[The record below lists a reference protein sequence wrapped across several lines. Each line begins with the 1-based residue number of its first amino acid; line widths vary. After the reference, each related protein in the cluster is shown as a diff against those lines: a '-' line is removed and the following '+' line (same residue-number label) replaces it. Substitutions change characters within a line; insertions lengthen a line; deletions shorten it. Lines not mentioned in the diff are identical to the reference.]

1 MKYKPALKH
10 ELKEYVEWKLRAY
23 HEDKRILK
31 EYTEDTIP
39 SPTPNYSATGGGRS
53 SGESRPTENIM
64 LKLISDQCMMRKA
77 QTVQAIEAALG
88 KASAEDLRLIN
99 LVYWQ
104 NSHTITGAA
113 LVLHIAPATAYRR
126 INSVLC
132 AIAFELGESMQ

>member
-23 HEDKRILK
+23 HEDRRLLA
-31 EYTEDTIP
+31 EYANDMIP
-39 SPTPNYSATGGGRS
+39 SPTPNYSATGGGHA

-77 QTVQAIEAALG
+77 QTVDAIGKVLG

-113 LVLHIAPATAYRR
+113 MTLHMAPATAYRR
-126 INSVLC
+126 VNSILC
-132 AIAFELGESMQ
+132 AIAFEMGESIS